1 MNKER
6 RNRLSE
12 ISDLVGDAIDQ
23 LAEVMEEE
31 QEALENLPESLQY
44 SSKGETMQ
52 EYIDGIGSIQSELE
66 AIQTEINELIES

>member
-23 LAEVMEEE
+23 LAEIMEEE
-31 QEALENLPESLQY
+31 QEALDNLPESLQS
-44 SSKGETMQ
+44 SSKGEAM
-52 EYIDGIGSIQSELE
+52 DE
-66 AIQTEINELIES
+66 AITSMQDIMDELTTIQTDIDELV

>member
-23 LAEVMEEE
+23 LEEIMEEE
-31 QEALENLPESLQY
+31 QEALDSLPESLQS
-44 SSKGETMQ
+44 SSKGEAM
-52 EYIDGIGSIQSELE
+52 DE
-66 AIQTEINELIES
+66 AITSMQDIMDELTTIQTDIDELV

>member
-23 LAEVMEEE
+23 LEEIMEEE
-31 QEALENLPESLQY
+31 QEALDNLPESLQS
-44 SSKGETMQ
+44 SSKGEAM
-52 EYIDGIGSIQSELE
+52 DE
-66 AIQTEINELIES
+66 AITSMQDIMDELTTIQTDIDELV